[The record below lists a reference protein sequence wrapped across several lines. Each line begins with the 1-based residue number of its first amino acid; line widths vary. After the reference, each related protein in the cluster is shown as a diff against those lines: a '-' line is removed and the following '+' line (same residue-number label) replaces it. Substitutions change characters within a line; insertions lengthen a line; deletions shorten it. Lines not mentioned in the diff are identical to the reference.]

1 MRQLAWCAGGDLP
14 SGLFHATELGG
25 EVGEVLNVVKKLERE
40 AMGWRGSRATEQDL
54 ADECADVL
62 ICVDKLAAH
71 YGIDLDAA
79 VIAKFNATSEKVGL
93 PHRLAAAPPKAEP
106 QGCFECGAALNGPHC
121 PVCSDRLRTGDM
133 RWIDGILCTFNE
145 CDADGD
151 AVWTCQPNKP
161 QGSAD
166 TTWAAEMRRVLYMVA
181 PRVEGSTNFN
191 GEVQS
196 FRHVVEVASRTFGI
210 AQEPQ
215 GVGDRSIVLHK
226 ALMDLLFAA
235 RTSGGTDGHDEFL
248 TRACAAAE
256 AVLMAPMKLT
266 PAASLAFAEALANPP
281 EPNEA
286 LQEAAS
292 RYKQGVGDAGGA
304 LANRTTPGHP
314 DAYLSALLDYSGG
327 FYMAAIANGMK
338 AGEAADAVQ
347 HIERAARGLHA
358 LASAPPA
365 PDVAAQ
371 GAGKGK
377 YGDAIEAY
385 DDGSEVHLLGSNGG
399 GHALGAWSALELGF
413 IAADGTETRRTY
425 TADDVASP
433 DVAALEQIV
442 GAEGL
447 FAEPASGQHARE
459 IARQALASE
468 PDSAV
473 DEDDIY
479 AAINDSID
487 MDWTSRIGARAVM
500 KLLREK
506 GVLS

>member
-1 MRQLAWCAGGDLP
+1 MVADPTRLRAKDWAEFIRPWTSSDFNAQEAGRQIA
-14 SGLFHATELGG
+14 
-25 EVGEVLNVVKKLERE
+25 KL
-40 AMGWRGSRATEQDL
+40 
-54 ADECADVL
+54 
-62 ICVDKLAAH
+62 LAA
-71 YGIDLDAA
+71 
-79 VIAKFNATSEKVGL
+79 SQ
-93 PHRLAAAPPKAEP
+93 PKAKP
-106 QGCFECGAALNGPHC
+106 QGD
-121 PVCSDRLRTGDM
+121 SLRTGDM
-133 RWIDGILCTFNE
+133 RWEDGVLCTYNE

-161 QGSAD
+161 QSSAD

-365 PDVAAQ
+365 PDVAA
-371 GAGKGK
+371 
-377 YGDAIEAY
+377 
-385 DDGSEVHLLGSNGG
+385 L
-399 GHALGAWSALELGF
+399 
-413 IAADGTETRRTY
+413 R
-425 TADDVASP
+425 
-433 DVAALEQIV
+433 EQIDK
-442 GAEGL
+442 AILGL
-447 FAEPASGQHARE
+447 NPLTGYGEDSVWRPADRARTAL
-459 IARQALASE
+459 IAARQALASE
-468 PDSAV
+468 PGSAV